1 MAGPTFCPHS
11 FACWGEIA
19 QPCGCSYCR
28 RRMSVTIQKETL
40 AFYDY
45 YLCVPPLKTRVGE
58 IVHVAFL
65 ALCWWLGSSMKG
77 CTDISLLWRRYSDPM
92 PKPRGPCPTM
102 PLPCLN
108 GIWGLVCSPKHTT
121 MLIRFVRTTKALGCV
136 ERTDFLQQ
144 RSKREK
150 CLQMV
155 FACALQ
161 WLENCWFW
169 TGVPSAQVLCGKMC
183 DISNHRVLSESS
195 AHLFLPRR

>member
-65 ALCWWLGSSMKG
+65 ALCTVARFQYEGLHRHFPLMKEVQWSHAKAQRPVSSHA
-77 CTDISLLWRRYSDPM
+77 TA
-92 PKPRGPCPTM
+92 
-102 PLPCLN
+102 
-108 GIWGLVCSPKHTT
+108 
-121 MLIRFVRTTKALGCV
+121 MLKWNLRARL
-136 ERTDFLQQ
+136 
-144 RSKREK
+144 
-150 CLQMV
+150 
-155 FACALQ
+155 
-161 WLENCWFW
+161 
-169 TGVPSAQVLCGKMC
+169 
-183 DISNHRVLSESS
+183 LSETHNHVYQVCKNNKGFRLCRMYRFSTT
-195 AHLFLPRR
+195 P